1 MMWTLPYTVTATV
14 PVSTHIQVL
23 LVFTR
28 VFFWVFCV
36 VLCTWESQLQSGA
49 QDLIVIAT
57 EVDEAKGGLMGCGC
71 TLVGRVV
78 GMVV

>member
-1 MMWTLPYTVTATV
+1 MDPTLHCHGYSPCQH
-14 PVSTHIQVL
+14 THTSVVGIYKG
-23 LVFTR
+23 
-28 VFFWVFCV
+28 FFWVFCV